1 MNEKLKAQLS
11 EISFT
16 IVNNTS
22 SYVPMNFMGNLA
34 NTADI
39 SNQYTEYKW
48 DVTNINLT
56 YYDTVSIQIRG
67 AGSGLPYTTVSASF
81 ELKTIQGVL
90 DALNS
95 LNVACFF
102 EATSGGNTY
111 IETYNDNVEYNTL
124 DLSSSTGYNT
134 WYLGY
139 RGSYAGTGGS
149 WNIQNPS
156 PTVIYSGSFPVVQS
170 PFIDISSSLNYA
182 SNQLT
187 FNCIAGTLGITMTIY
202 QLDLSTYT
210 ETPIGSASAAP
221 SSPASVGPI
230 SASAGYVYI
239 VDFT

>member
-1 MNEKLKAQLS
+1 VNEQLKAQLS

-16 IVNNTS
+16 IVNNTT

-56 YYDTVSIQIRG
+56 YYDTVSIQLRG
-67 AGSGLPYTTVSASF
+67 AGSSLPYTTVSASF
-81 ELKTIQGVL
+81 ETKTVQGVL

-95 LNVACFF
+95 LNIACFF
-102 EATSGGNTY
+102 SVTSGGNTY
-111 IETYNDNVEYNTL
+111 IVTYNDNVQYNTL
-124 DLSSSTGYNT
+124 DFTNSAGYT
-134 WYLGY
+134 WYIGY

-149 WNIQNPS
+149 WNIENPS
-156 PTVIYSGSFPVVQS
+156 PTVIYSSTFPVVQT
-170 PFIDISSSLNYA
+170 PFIDISSYLNYA

-187 FNCIAGTLGITMTIY
+187 WNCIAGTLPITMSIY
-202 QLDLSTYT
+202 ALNLSTYT
-210 ETPIGSASAAP
+210 ETLVGSASAAP
-221 SSPASVGPI
+221 SSPASVGPVT
-230 SASAGYVYI
+230 ALAGFVYI

>member
-1 MNEKLKAQLS
+1 MNEQLKAQLS

-16 IVNNTS
+16 IVNNTT

-39 SNQYTEYKW
+39 SNQRTEYKW
-48 DVTNINLT
+48 DITNLNLT
-56 YYDTVSIQIRG
+56 YYDTVSIQLRG

-81 ELKTIQGVL
+81 QTKTVQGVL

-102 EATSGGNTY
+102 QATSGGNTY
-111 IETYNDNVEYNTL
+111 IETYNDNVEYNLL
-124 DLSSSTGYNT
+124 DFSSSTGYT

-139 RGSYAGTGGS
+139 RGNYDGTGGS

-156 PTVIYSGSFPVVQS
+156 PTTIYSGTFPVVQS
-170 PFIDISSSLNYA
+170 PFVDISSYLNYA

-187 FNCIAGTLGITMTIY
+187 FNCVAGTLPITMSIY
-202 QLDLSTYT
+202 RLDLSTYT
-210 ETPIGSASAAP
+210 ETFVGSASAAP
-221 SSPASVGPI
+221 SSPASAGPVT
-230 SASAGYVYI
+230 AVAGFVYI
-239 VDFT
+239 VDFS